1 MKNIMEVSN
10 MSNALATLRMKNILL
25 TTKEKSRLIGELTLD
40 EKRLLGVLMLEEEI
54 NIQTENPFM
63 QELDGNLSFGNKT
76 YEDGMETF
84 VNNKE

>member
-1 MKNIMEVSN
+1 MEVSN

-54 NIQTENPFM
+54 NIQTENPFI

>member
-1 MKNIMEVSN
+1 MEVSN

-76 YEDGMETF
+76 YEDGMENF

>member
-1 MKNIMEVSN
+1 MEVSN

-25 TTKEKSRLIGELTLD
+25 TAKEKSRLIGELTLD

>member
-25 TTKEKSRLIGELTLD
+25 TAKEKSRLIGELTLD
-40 EKRLLGVLMLEEEI
+40 EKRLLGTLMLEEGI
-54 NIQTENPFM
+54 NIETESPFM
-63 QELDGNLSFGNKT
+63 QELDGSLSFGNKT

>member
-1 MKNIMEVSN
+1 
-10 MSNALATLRMKNILL
+10 MSTALETLRMKNILL
-25 TTKEKSRLIGELTLD
+25 TAKEKSKLIGELTLD

-54 NIQTENPFM
+54 NIETESPFM
-63 QELDGNLSFGNKT
+63 QELDGELSFGNKT

>member
-1 MKNIMEVSN
+1 

-40 EKRLLGVLMLEEEI
+40 EKRLLGALMLEEEI

>member
-1 MKNIMEVSN
+1 

-54 NIQTENPFM
+54 NIETESPFM

>member
-1 MKNIMEVSN
+1 

-63 QELDGNLSFGNKT
+63 QELDGNLSFGSKT

>member
-1 MKNIMEVSN
+1 

>member
-1 MKNIMEVSN
+1 

-25 TTKEKSRLIGELTLD
+25 TTKEKSRLIGSLTLD
-40 EKRLLGVLMLEEEI
+40 EKRLLGALMLEEEI